1 MKRSNIGIKDIAT
14 FENAEDAYR
23 KARKCKRYREE
34 VLRFTDNLE
43 EELYDLVADME
54 AGTYRQG
61 EARRFV
67 VYEPKK
73 RDIYALPFRDRVA
86 QHMINNKIEPI
97 VERRFYYHSYACRTD
112 KGMHKAADYAQEC
125 IRNLSFEGKQV
136 YILKADIHKY
146 FNSVDH
152 EVLKQILSGIFK
164 DKDLLN
170 LLYYII
176 DSYGEDGRGLPV
188 GNLLS
193 QLFANLVLNELD
205 NFVKHELKEDKYTR
219 YMDDFAIVSNSWEH
233 LVEVLQKIDAFL
245 GERLKLTLNPKTQ
258 IINAKNGFDFCGYR
272 IYKDYRKI
280 RKRSPK
286 HIRAVIKAY
295 RSGKITKE
303 KLLMKYAS
311 WEGHAKHADT
321 YRLRMKIKGQ
331 IEAEIKKKELIGMA
345 VLRRIINRIRSQRE
359 EDEVQATNVARY
371 DLDVVEVQS
380 SIIADLVE
388 VNRLL
393 LEELE
398 NYRSMEDEDKQLL
411 MMIEDIKEGREDLER
426 MLEP

>member
-1 MKRSNIGIKDIAT
+1 
-14 FENAEDAYR
+14 
-23 KARKCKRYREE
+23 
-34 VLRFTDNLE
+34 
-43 EELYDLVADME
+43 ME

-331 IEAEIKKKELIGMA
+331 IEAEIKKKELIG
-345 VLRRIINRIRSQRE
+345 NG
-359 EDEVQATNVARY
+359 
-371 DLDVVEVQS
+371 
-380 SIIADLVE
+380 SITPD
-388 VNRLL
+388 N
-393 LEELE
+393 
-398 NYRSMEDEDKQLL
+398 
-411 MMIEDIKEGREDLER
+411 
-426 MLEP
+426 

>member
-43 EELYDLVADME
+43 EELYDLVADLE

-164 DKDLLN
+164 DKALLN

-331 IEAEIKKKELIGMA
+331 IEAEIKKKELIG
-345 VLRRIINRIRSQRE
+345 NG
-359 EDEVQATNVARY
+359 
-371 DLDVVEVQS
+371 
-380 SIIADLVE
+380 SITPD
-388 VNRLL
+388 N
-393 LEELE
+393 
-398 NYRSMEDEDKQLL
+398 
-411 MMIEDIKEGREDLER
+411 
-426 MLEP
+426 

>member
-1 MKRSNIGIKDIAT
+1 MKRSNIGIREIAT
-14 FENAEDAYR
+14 FENAEDAYK
-23 KARKCKRYREE
+23 KARRCKRYREE

-43 EELYDLVADME
+43 EELYDLVADLE

-97 VERRFYYHSYACRTD
+97 IERRFYYHSYACRTN

-136 YILKADIHKY
+136 YALKADIHKY

-164 DKDLLN
+164 DEDLLK

-176 DSYGEDGRGLPV
+176 DSYGEDGHGLPV

-205 NFVKHELKEDKYTR
+205 NFVKHELREENYKR
-219 YMDDFAIVSNSWEH
+219 YMDDFAIVHNSREH
-233 LVEVLQKIDAFL
+233 LAEVLQKIDAFL
-245 GERLKLTLNPKTQ
+245 GEQLKLTLNPKTQ

-286 HIRAVIKAY
+286 HMRAAIRAY

-331 IEAEIKKKELIGMA
+331 IEAEIKKKELIG
-345 VLRRIINRIRSQRE
+345 NG
-359 EDEVQATNVARY
+359 
-371 DLDVVEVQS
+371 
-380 SIIADLVE
+380 SITPD
-388 VNRLL
+388 N
-393 LEELE
+393 
-398 NYRSMEDEDKQLL
+398 
-411 MMIEDIKEGREDLER
+411 
-426 MLEP
+426 